1 MREVNYS
8 DVSRARRAVEIKRK
22 RVRILVL
29 TSFVAVI
36 MTVLGF
42 YFEYA
47 SENTTVDKI
56 DGLNV
61 QLQSEWTSYEDSV
74 NNSDM
79 TIHQILEEEIEMQVN
94 EYIKSMSLEKK
105 IAQLIITTP
114 ESLIGISQVVQAGD
128 TTRKKINQHP
138 VGGLIFSDKNFNTI
152 VQIQEIINSILVY
165 NPYPIFIALDDVA
178 ATRVG
183 NTNTSI
189 EDINATMVYRNKSLY
204 IGKDEVE
211 MDHLVID
218 IVEFEKEAIELLKG
232 ETEMLIITSKYEDF
246 HGAIY
251 NAVIEGKL
259 TEEEINLKLKSILE
273 YKITSL

>member
-259 TEEEINLKLKSILE
+259 TE
-273 YKITSL
+273 